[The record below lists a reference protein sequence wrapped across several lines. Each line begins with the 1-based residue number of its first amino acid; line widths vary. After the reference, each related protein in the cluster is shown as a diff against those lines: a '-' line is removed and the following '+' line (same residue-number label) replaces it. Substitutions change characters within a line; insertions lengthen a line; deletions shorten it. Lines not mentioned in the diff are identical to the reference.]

1 MRRTDKMHTFV
12 KAYDKYR
19 IIENDADLRKEKLT
33 LCDYAIV
40 GECLRTL
47 SEIKGNAYLTICT
60 SVANWFKR
68 NGFSVSL
75 DGNKINYVISL

>member
-33 LCDYAIV
+33 LYDYAIV
-40 GECLRTL
+40 GECLRAL
-47 SEIKGNAYLTICT
+47 SEIKDKTYLTICT

-68 NGFSVSL
+68 NGFNVSL
-75 DGNKINYVISL
+75 DSNKINYIISL